1 MAWEEEYREHELW
14 AAVSDALDTLS
25 EIPAEKVTD
34 DLVRLRTVLTEID
47 SHADQPHAAL
57 ASAHLTVVKD
67 LVETISASLPDS
79 PTTIFSSPPN
89 NRNSSTQFT
98 QLAQHVRTW
107 PATGSTSL
115 RGLSKQAEQIEAS
128 FASLDARLADRLS
141 EIEAQAAE
149 QSEATSAS
157 RERQKTDLAEQ
168 RVAFE
173 TLVEEKTSELREEL
187 ARLRDDASDT
197 DSIIEQQKARLDSAL
212 SSHQE
217 KFATAQDDRAQ
228 KWSNLI
234 DENDTKLQ
242 DHLAKMQKYEE
253 QSQRVL
259 SAVGVNA
266 TATDYGAYANEQ
278 A

>member
-1 MAWEEEYREHELW
+1 
-14 AAVSDALDTLS
+14 
-25 EIPAEKVTD
+25 
-34 DLVRLRTVLTEID
+34 
-47 SHADQPHAAL
+47 
-57 ASAHLTVVKD
+57 
-67 LVETISASLPDS
+67 
-79 PTTIFSSPPN
+79 
-89 NRNSSTQFT
+89 
-98 QLAQHVRTW
+98 
-107 PATGSTSL
+107 
-115 RGLSKQAEQIEAS
+115 
-128 FASLDARLADRLS
+128 
-141 EIEAQAAE
+141 
-149 QSEATSAS
+149 TSAS

-278 A
+278 AAAANRWRIGALIALSVAALAFLL